1 MQGTMLVFY
10 NPSLS
15 IGVTKVTAR
24 QNQFA
29 VRYGKGW
36 FSHPILLPGQLGDG
50 VGTRLAIV
58 IANPLGRILGE
69 VVVNNNETPYV
80 EKALFICNR

>member
-1 MQGTMLVFY
+1 M
-10 NPSLS
+10 
-15 IGVTKVTAR
+15 TAR

-80 EKALFICNR
+80 EKALFSTLFIINAKASIIGCDRRGT